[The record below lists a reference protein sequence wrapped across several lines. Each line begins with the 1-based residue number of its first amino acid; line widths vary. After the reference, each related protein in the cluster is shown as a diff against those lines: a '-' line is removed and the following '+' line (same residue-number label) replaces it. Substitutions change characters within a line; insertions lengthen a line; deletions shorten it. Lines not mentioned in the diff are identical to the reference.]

1 MEMHVRLGDLD
12 FNEYG
17 EQPTSASCKQNLE
30 AIGTVKDW
38 VLKQGTKAGQTQA
51 QIDATEALLV
61 GGIKGYKFEPSLKS
75 IRRELRGF
83 SPGVWYIYFNTE
95 NGMDA
100 QLYHKLADAAQ
111 MFQQLT
117 NKEEQQKERA
127 QILHSIERQMSS
139 ELMAWVMSQHAER
152 MAGRDLR
159 RTDPPRP

>member
-1 MEMHVRLGDLD
+1 MQMHIRLGDLD
-12 FNEYG
+12 LNEYG
-17 EQPTSASCKQNLE
+17 EQTTPALMKQNLE

-51 QIDATEALLV
+51 QIDAIEALLV
-61 GGIKGYKFEPSLKS
+61 EGTEGYKFEPDIKT
-75 IRRELRGF
+75 IHQGF

-111 MFQQLT
+111 MLQQLQLT
-117 NKEEQQKERA
+117 NKEEQQKERV
-127 QILHSIERQMSS
+127 QILRSIERQMSS